1 MQFILILFWGG
12 VYLFQAVLGL
22 HCFAQAFSSYTE
34 QGLLSDAVL
43 GLLIVVA
50 SLVAQRGL
58 YVHSVGSTCT
68 AFSSCGAQAYLFHS
82 MRDLPGPGI
91 KPVSPAL
98 AGGLLSTAPLGKSV
112 TSPRK
117 D

>member
-22 HCFAQAFSSYTE
+22 HCFAQAFSSCTE

-50 SLVAQRGL
+50 FPVAQRGL
-58 YVHSVGSTCT
+58 YVHSV
-68 AFSSCGAQAYLFHS
+68 QQLW
-82 MRDLPGPGI
+82 RP
-91 KPVSPAL
+91 
-98 AGGLLSTAPLGKSV
+98 GLLVPQHAGSSWTRDQTRVPCTGGWTLIH
-112 TSPRK
+112 
-117 D
+117 